1 MIPLALLGG
10 LLLLQPVPIGSFVPS
25 TVQQTDGGVQVITV
39 ESGFRSTYA
48 GVVYHATVA
57 TPVYVSYFL
66 VLQGSAS
73 RTVRVT
79 RVNLSAQ
86 ETTAGQ
92 QTFALYKLTGLTDG
106 GVPTAMLPASYDSA
120 NAPSSATLEAYES
133 GTTPSSATSALLRD
147 WVVFVPAQTT
157 ASAGTQVQARFGEH
171 AQDITLHGPGEYL
184 ALTFIGGLPAG
195 LVVNATIEWVEF

>member
-1 MIPLALLGG
+1 MPLALLGS
-10 LLLLQPVPIGSFVPS
+10 LLLLQPVPIGSFAPS
-25 TVQQTDGGVQVITV
+25 PVQQTDGGVQVITV

-48 GVVYHATVA
+48 GTVYHATVA

-73 RTVRVT
+73 RTVRITGVD
-79 RVNLSAQ
+79 LSAQ

-92 QTFALYKLTGLTDG
+92 QTFALYRLTGLTDG
-106 GVPTAMLPASYDSA
+106 GVPTGVLPTSYDSA
-120 NAPSSATLEAYES
+120 NAPGTATLEAYEG
-133 GTTPSSATSALLRD
+133 GTTPSSATAALLRD

-157 ASAGTQVQARFGEH
+157 TSAGTQVQTRFGNH
-171 AQDITLHGPGEYL
+171 AQDVTLHGPGEYL

-195 LVVNATIEWVEF
+195 LVVNATIEWIEF